1 MECNEC
7 CLKPGG
13 ISAAWSAA
21 ALPSAWNGLG
31 VPVEWHRLGSPGS
44 EVENPST
51 PPPNRV
57 LRPSCSTLEITWEA
71 EPGGK
76 RRQVLSRQQGYV
88 MQERPGRA
96 CAAGLCALSRPGHLP
111 TSREPR
117 CDAAGRRRGC
127 SAATRLP
134 GGLKAVSPS
143 RPATAGRRDGHFSF
157 RVCLRNRATSY
168 SRGDDGKP

>member
-1 MECNEC
+1 MVRRGPTICMEWSRC
-7 CLKPGG
+7 PRRVASIGV
-13 ISAAWSAA
+13 AWIRSGEP
-21 ALPSAWNGLG
+21 LDPH
-31 VPVEWHRLGSPGS
+31 P
-44 EVENPST
+44 T
-51 PPPNRV
+51 PHRV